1 MKLKKWGISIIMDKH
16 VLSFE
21 SFKSYLDSIRNLWSF
36 EDEMNTVIRTHGG
49 DDCSIWPSGWT
60 DILSLL
66 EFIFN
71 DKEEWISYWIY
82 ELDWGKEYE
91 DGSILN
97 KNGSVIKL
105 ETEKELYDFLLKNME
120 DCKK

>member
-1 MKLKKWGISIIMDKH
+1 MKLKKWGILIIMDKH

-21 SFKSYLDSIRNLWSF
+21 SFKKYLDSIKNLWDF

-49 DDCSIWPSGWT
+49 DDCSIWPSGWV
-60 DILSLL
+60 DILSLM

-91 DGSILN
+91 DGIIKD
-97 KNGSVIKL
+97 KNGLSIKL
-105 ETEKELYDFLLKNME
+105 QTAKDLYNVLLKNMGVAE
-120 DCKK
+120 

>member
-1 MKLKKWGISIIMDKH
+1 MKLKKWGISIIMDKR

-21 SFKSYLDSIRNLWSF
+21 NFKKYLDSIKNLWDF

-91 DGSILN
+91 DDMI
-97 KNGSVIKL
+97 KDENGLSVKL
-105 ETEKELYDFLLKNME
+105 QTEKDLYHLLLQNMGVTE
-120 DCKK
+120 

>member
-1 MKLKKWGISIIMDKH
+1 MKLKKWGILIIMDKH

-21 SFKSYLDSIRNLWSF
+21 SFKNYLDSIRNLWSF

-120 DCKK
+120 DCEK

>member
-1 MKLKKWGISIIMDKH
+1 MKLKKWGILIIMDKH

-120 DCKK
+120 DCEK

>member
-1 MKLKKWGISIIMDKH
+1 MDKR

-21 SFKSYLDSIRNLWSF
+21 NFKKYLDSIKNLWDF

-91 DGSILN
+91 DDMI
-97 KNGSVIKL
+97 KDENGLSVKL
-105 ETEKELYDFLLKNME
+105 QTEKDLYHLLLQNMGVTE
-120 DCKK
+120 